1 MARTLGQ
8 HEKAAELYC
17 RAAQAR
23 PEDYQTLALGALMFE
38 YLDNQERAQELYRE
52 YIERATRALE
62 LNPNDAR
69 AMVLGALVYQKL
81 GDKETGIAWLRRAQA
96 ANPDSS
102 NVFYNSAC
110 FHSLAGDVE
119 VALDCLEKA
128 ADLGARNKRMWES
141 DKDFETIKDH
151 QRFKA
156 LLERI

>member
-1 MARTLGQ
+1 
-8 HEKAAELYC
+8 
-17 RAAQAR
+17 
-23 PEDYQTLALGALMFE
+23 
-38 YLDNQERAQELYRE
+38 
-52 YIERATRALE
+52 
-62 LNPNDAR
+62 
-69 AMVLGALVYQKL
+69 MVLGALVYQKL
-81 GDKETGIAWLRRAQA
+81 GDKETGIAWLRRTQK

-119 VALDCLEKA
+119 VAFDFLEKA